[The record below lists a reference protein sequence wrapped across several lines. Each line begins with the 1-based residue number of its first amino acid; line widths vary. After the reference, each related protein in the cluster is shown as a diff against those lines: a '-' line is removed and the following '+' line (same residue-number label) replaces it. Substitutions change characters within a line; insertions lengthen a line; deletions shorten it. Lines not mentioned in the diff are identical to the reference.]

1 MRKSTLKL
9 PSLRPA
15 TPLTL
20 KKERNV
26 FQLTGANARPNTDYE
41 VNRTIF
47 LDMKPKDPDE
57 LKRKK
62 KTNPKTLDPLSIDTT
77 QDSKEPKIKKVTKK
91 PKSNI
96 TSKTSNTNSTK
107 TNTKSTVNSTE
118 NTNSS
123 PQTQSKTSTNTNT
136 NSNTEENTPEV
147 PEIQQIEALMCR
159 IPTAETEVSSD
170 TIYKITPVLDRVLCI
185 ISSFNCVEYINHP
198 VISELFKR
206 LFALIDV
213 DDFLNRIIVCRILL
227 MFVSD
232 ENSPLIL
239 PISKIFYKLSCDPS
253 NDDYFVDE
261 NLEMVLISILRMKNI
276 DASLMAAGTIRNLA
290 AFEPMR
296 EKLCEKDDLFDFI
309 FDTFN
314 DKNSIFNQNQEMKIQ
329 LLGIVRRM
337 SKSDSFKRKVLE
349 SNFLSMAFS
358 DKQVTP
364 DVLKTVHKIGE
375 LTDEGKHDFIE
386 WFIEIDISDIAS
398 IIQCLPI
405 VCNKME
411 KTTDCGKLIM
421 KILKIVGDN
430 QDYLSK
436 VLPIMNLCCENQDTL
451 NICIN
456 SSSFF
461 TDLVKSTDLDT
472 NVRIDAYKI
481 VKRFPKDSFSK
492 IQSEFLFLD
501 SLVRK
506 HA

>member
-15 TPLTL
+15 TPMTL

-62 KTNPKTLDPLSIDTT
+62 KSNPKTLDPLSIDTT

-91 PKSNI
+91 SKNPKN
-96 TSKTSNTNSTK
+96 KTSSLSTAKPNSKLNSNSTNNE
-107 TNTKSTVNSTE
+107 TSNSAQK
-118 NTNSS
+118 
-123 PQTQSKTSTNTNT
+123 PT
-136 NSNTEENTPEV
+136 NSNSNFESTDEENFSEIS
-147 PEIQQIEALMCR
+147 EIQQIEDLMCR
-159 IPTAETEVSSD
+159 IPTADTEVSPD
-170 TIYKITPVLDRVLCI
+170 TIYKITPVLDRVLYIVGSFQCI
-185 ISSFNCVEYINHP
+185 EYINHP
-198 VISELFKR
+198 VICELFKR

-213 DDFLNRIIVCRILL
+213 DDFLSRIIICRILL

-232 ENSPLIL
+232 EKSSLIL

-314 DKNSIFNQNQEMKIQ
+314 DKESLFNQNQEMKIQ

-337 SKSDSFKRKVLE
+337 SKSTNFKNKVLE

-358 DKQVTP
+358 DKQVTS
-364 DVLKTVHKIGE
+364 DVLKTLCKIGE

-386 WFIEIDISDIAS
+386 WFIEFDISDVNL

-411 KTTDCGKLIM
+411 DKSICGKLIM
-421 KILKIVGDN
+421 KLLNIVGKD
-430 QDYLSK
+430 QEKLSK
-436 VLPIMNLCCENQDTL
+436 VLPIMTCCCENKESLDL
-451 NICIN
+451 CIDN
-456 SSSFF
+456 SSFF
-461 TDLVKSTDLDT
+461 TDLVKSTEIDT
-472 NVRIDAYKI
+472 NIRIEAYKI
-481 VKRFPKDSFSK
+481 VKRFPKESFNV
-492 IQSEFLFLD
+492 IQKDFLFLD
-501 SLVRK
+501 SLVKRTL
-506 HA
+506 